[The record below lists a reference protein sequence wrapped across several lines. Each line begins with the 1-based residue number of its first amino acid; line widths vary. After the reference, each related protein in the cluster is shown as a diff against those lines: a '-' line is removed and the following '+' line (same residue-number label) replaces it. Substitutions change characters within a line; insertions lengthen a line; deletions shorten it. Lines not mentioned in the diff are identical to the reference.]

1 MDLPGGKHGG
11 VLSGGDAGHGR
22 EVRRMKKESM
32 KEKLEEYCKEA
43 IADSR
48 YSDNSKCNWAFGAI
62 DFACN
67 AGLIS
72 SREYEALLEEFQLL
86 EQGG

>member
-1 MDLPGGKHGG
+1 MQ
-11 VLSGGDAGHGR
+11 
-22 EVRRMKKESM
+22 KESM
-32 KEKLEEYCKEA
+32 MEKLEEYCKET

-72 SREYEALLEEFQLL
+72 SEEYRALLKEFLL
-86 EQGG
+86 A

>member
-1 MDLPGGKHGG
+1 
-11 VLSGGDAGHGR
+11 
-22 EVRRMKKESM
+22 MKKESM

-48 YSDNSKCNWAFGAI
+48 YSDNSKCNWAFGAN

-72 SREYEALLEEFQLL
+72 AEEYRALLKELCMPE
-86 EQGG
+86 

>member
-1 MDLPGGKHGG
+1 
-11 VLSGGDAGHGR
+11 
-22 EVRRMKKESM
+22 MKD
-32 KEKLEEYCKEA
+32 KLEDYCKETS
-43 IADSR
+43 ADSR

-86 EQGG
+86 E

>member
-11 VLSGGDAGHGR
+11 VLSGGDADCGR
-22 EVRRMKKESM
+22 EIRRMQKESM
-32 KEKLEEYCKEA
+32 KEKLEKYGRETISNSEYGRQKYE
-43 IADSR
+43 
-48 YSDNSKCNWAFGAI
+48 WVFGAV

-86 EQGG
+86 E

>member
-1 MDLPGGKHGG
+1 M
-11 VLSGGDAGHGR
+11 
-22 EVRRMKKESM
+22 EKELV
-32 KEKLEEYCKEA
+32 KEKLKEYCVKV
-43 IADSR
+43 ISNGKF
-48 YSDNSKCNWAFGAI
+48 SDKSKSNWAFGAI

-86 EQGG
+86 E

>member
-32 KEKLEEYCKEA
+32 KEKLEEYCRET
-43 IADSR
+43 ISDSR
-48 YSDNSKCNWAFGAI
+48 YGNAKRDWAFGAI

-86 EQGG
+86 E

>member
-1 MDLPGGKHGG
+1 MDLSGGKHGG
-11 VLSGGDAGHGR
+11 VLSGGDADYGR
-22 EVRRMKKESM
+22 KVKPMKK
-32 KEKLEEYCKEA
+32 KLEEYCGKT

-48 YSDNSKCNWAFGAI
+48 YSDDLKRNWMFGAI

-86 EQGG
+86 E

>member
-1 MDLPGGKHGG
+1 
-11 VLSGGDAGHGR
+11 
-22 EVRRMKKESM
+22 MKKESM

-72 SREYEALLEEFQLL
+72 SEEYRALLKEFLL
-86 EQGG
+86 A

>member
-1 MDLPGGKHGG
+1 
-11 VLSGGDAGHGR
+11 
-22 EVRRMKKESM
+22 MKK
-32 KEKLEEYCKEA
+32 KLEEYCGKT

-48 YSDNSKCNWAFGAI
+48 YSDDLKRNWMFRAI

-72 SREYEALLEEFQLL
+72 SREYEALLEKFHLL
-86 EQGG
+86 E

>member
-1 MDLPGGKHGG
+1 MQ
-11 VLSGGDAGHGR
+11 
-22 EVRRMKKESM
+22 KESM
-32 KEKLEEYCKEA
+32 REKLEEYCEET

-48 YSDNSKCNWAFGAI
+48 YSDNSKCNWAFGAV

-72 SREYEALLEEFQLL
+72 AEEYRALLKEFLL
-86 EQGG
+86 A

>member
-1 MDLPGGKHGG
+1 MQ
-11 VLSGGDAGHGR
+11 
-22 EVRRMKKESM
+22 KESM
-32 KEKLEEYCKEA
+32 KEKLEEYCKET
-43 IADSR
+43 IS
-48 YSDNSKCNWAFGAI
+48 NSEYGRQKYEWVFGAV

-86 EQGG
+86 E